1 MTPALDV
8 ITFGEAMMLLVADRP
23 GPLEAAEFFHKR
35 TAGAET
41 NVAIGLA
48 RLGLKVGWDSRLGTD
63 SMGRYLLAAMQQ
75 EGIDCSHVV
84 CDAAQKTGFQFKS
97 KVLDGS
103 DPEVEYHRHGSAAS
117 HICVDDIDR
126 AWLVSARHLHATGV
140 FAALS
145 ASTLP
150 AARKTMDLMR
160 AAGRS
165 VSFDPNLR
173 PTLWATPELMRES
186 INDLATRADWVLP
199 GLEEGRFLTGEA
211 TAEGVARFYRQRGAR
226 LVVVKLG
233 ADGAWFDSDTA
244 GSGHIPGFPVAKVI
258 DTVGAGDGFAVGVI
272 SAVLGGLGVR
282 DAIRRGAWIGARAV
296 QVLGDSEGLPT
307 RAELIDAGF

>member
-173 PTLWATPELMRES
+173 PTLWTTPELMRES